1 MRAVVV
7 EAFGPAENMKIVDLP
22 KPEPGPGEVVVRIA
36 ASGVNFTDVYH
47 RTGLY
52 KMPLPVSIGSE
63 AAGTVD
69 TVGSGVAELT
79 PGDRVAYAMVRDQ
92 KPYDPARWA

>member
-7 EAFGPAENMKIVDLP
+7 EEFGPAENMKIVDLP

-63 AAGTVD
+63 AWRGSSVRCR
-69 TVGSGVAELT
+69 VRSHSGVAPPPT
-79 PGDRVAYAMVRDQ
+79 MT
-92 KPYDPARWA
+92 KPRRS